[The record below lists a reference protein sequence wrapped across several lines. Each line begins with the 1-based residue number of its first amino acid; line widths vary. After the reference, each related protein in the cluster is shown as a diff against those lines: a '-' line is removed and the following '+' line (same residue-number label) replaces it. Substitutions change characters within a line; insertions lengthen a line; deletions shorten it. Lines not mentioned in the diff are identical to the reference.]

1 MAIHSRH
8 ERDTMQHATQ
18 DLTFFYFSI
27 NFWDNDILITFMKIY
42 IYPETRIYIIL
53 YMAYYI
59 NQHVLSHIV

>member
-42 IYPETRIYIIL
+42 IYISGNKNL
-53 YMAYYI
+53 YNSLYG
-59 NQHVLSHIV
+59 VLH